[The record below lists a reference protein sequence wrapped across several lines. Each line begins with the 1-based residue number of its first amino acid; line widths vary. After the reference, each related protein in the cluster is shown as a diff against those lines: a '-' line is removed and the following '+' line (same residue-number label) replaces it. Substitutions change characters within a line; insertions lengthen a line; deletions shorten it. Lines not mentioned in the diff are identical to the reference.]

1 MGFPWQLTRGIL
13 THSSID
19 DEIKAGLT
27 RCVTMALVKSQN
39 LDLIVKC
46 LLNNDISL
54 CQSPTRPTNLS
65 NSSNWW
71 FEIHH
76 KRIRMWRHEMTRNQ
90 RQVART
96 STWAEFRGRI
106 RQSLYLVLFHP
117 LCWHMLWTFIVYS
130 KHNTNPFCSLVRVR
144 PIWQPN
150 PWHFPLTLL
159 YNVRNA
165 VTKVMY
171 K

>member
-65 NSSNWW
+65 NSSNWSLCQGPRPTNLSNSSNWW

-96 STWAEFRGRI
+96 ST
-106 RQSLYLVLFHP
+106 
-117 LCWHMLWTFIVYS
+117 
-130 KHNTNPFCSLVRVR
+130 
-144 PIWQPN
+144 
-150 PWHFPLTLL
+150 
-159 YNVRNA
+159 
-165 VTKVMY
+165 
-171 K
+171 